1 MPRNSGTGLVNRA
14 IRVTV
19 SGGKMYPVFSE
30 ERCFEFLPDGLPISV
45 DASRV
50 VMDEL
55 QFSD

>member
-1 MPRNSGTGLVNRA
+1 
-14 IRVTV
+14 
-19 SGGKMYPVFSE
+19 MYPVFSE